1 MATGYIS
8 GGIKAPL
15 VNLGWDAPAGQ
26 MYSTIIDLLKVQYV
40 IYIRHCV
47 DYLHYSSQV
56 FLIQHILKH
65 LDPLVKFCLLL

>member
-26 MYSTIIDLLKVQYV
+26 MYSTINDLLKV
-40 IYIRHCV
+40 INKR
-47 DYLHYSSQV
+47 
-56 FLIQHILKH
+56 
-65 LDPLVKFCLLL
+65 